1 MELVWKDRK
10 RTFLGLPLSFTV
22 YSLDSE
28 RLFIKKGALSISE
41 DEIRLYR
48 IKDITLRRS
57 FGQRLLGLGTIHCCS
72 SDATMQEFDIKNIK
86 KSRDVRELLSQ
97 MIEEERQPLASAY
110 DARKVL
116 EMINGAYASQLTGR
130 VVPLPLAE
138 RDRRMG
144 TVSRQ
149 SDRLPR

>member
-48 IKDITLRRS
+48 IKDITLCRS

-72 SDATMQEFDIKNIK
+72 SDATMPEFDIKNIK

-97 MIEEERQPLASAY
+97 MIEEERQ
-110 DARKVL
+110 RKRVRSL
-116 EMINGAYASQLTGR
+116 ETMDDEEELFD
-130 VVPLPLAE
+130 E
-138 RDRRMG
+138 HD
-144 TVSRQ
+144 
-149 SDRLPR
+149 D

>member
-97 MIEEERQPLASAY
+97 MIEEERQ
-110 DARKVL
+110 RKRVRSL
-116 EMINGAYASQLTGR
+116 ETMDDEEELFD
-130 VVPLPLAE
+130 E
-138 RDRRMG
+138 HD
-144 TVSRQ
+144 
-149 SDRLPR
+149 D

>member
-72 SDATMQEFDIKNIK
+72 SDATMPEFDIKNIK

-97 MIEEERQPLASAY
+97 MIEEERQ
-110 DARKVL
+110 RKRVRSL
-116 EMINGAYASQLTGR
+116 ETMDDEEELFD
-130 VVPLPLAE
+130 E
-138 RDRRMG
+138 HD
-144 TVSRQ
+144 
-149 SDRLPR
+149 D